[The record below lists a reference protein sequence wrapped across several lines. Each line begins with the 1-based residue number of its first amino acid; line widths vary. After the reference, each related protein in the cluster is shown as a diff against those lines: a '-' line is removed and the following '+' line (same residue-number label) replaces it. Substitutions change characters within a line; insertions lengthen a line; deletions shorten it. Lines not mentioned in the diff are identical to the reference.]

1 MITLTN
7 APQCS
12 NEKKGEVPAVQFVNQ
27 SGETCVIE
35 LAVDCGC
42 ILPVNLRREDF
53 DEVCEQLHLKPET
66 CAERITGYAN
76 PLPSK
81 VECKVQVVRLT
92 RRVSLE
98 VFCSPESVVS
108 LLGLPALEL
117 LHLMVNTAGK
127 QVTEW
132 KSTSVGYAVH
142 RRGELHFEPHSPFE
156 KKPE

>member
-1 MITLTN
+1 MGGYLPGDQVQGIVT
-7 APQCS
+7 
-12 NEKKGEVPAVQFVNQ
+12 AVQFVNQ

-42 ILPVNLRREDF
+42 MLPVILRREDF

-81 VECKVQVVRLT
+81 VECKVQVVRFT

-98 VFCSPESVVS
+98 VFCAPESVVS

-117 LHLMVNTAGK
+117 LHLMVNTAEK

-132 KSTSVGYAVH
+132 KSTYVGYAVY
-142 RRGELHFEPHSPFE
+142 RLGGLHFGPHSPFE